1 MTIKYAARSV
11 IFALRYL
18 ACFAGCCLA
27 LGTVAVCAADV
38 ALTDRATMQE
48 ALRAIPWERLG
59 PEGKA
64 TVQGVTNNTTIF
76 RRMPTKVFACDP
88 EMHVYLLRH
97 PDVVVNIWELMGISK
112 VRVDRTGD
120 NSFRAVDGG
129 GTTADVEILF
139 GSPEVHV
146 IYAEGTYTGPLFKNQ
161 LQGKCVLVIRSSY
174 QRAADGQIQVTNT
187 LDAFLQLENLGL
199 ELVAKTFQPMMGK
212 AADFNFT
219 EVCNFV
225 GRVSQAAE
233 INPQSIQRMS
243 ARLGHVKPDVRQEFA
258 EVGMRVGERAATRV
272 AERDAAVRAASA
284 QSRLPVPESY
294 AVPRR

>member
-1 MTIKYAARSV
+1 MTMKHAAQSAIYA
-11 IFALRYL
+11 L
-18 ACFAGCCLA
+18 CCLA
-27 LGTVAVCAADV
+27 ITSAAVRAADV

-59 PEGKA
+59 PEGKE
-64 TVQGVTNNTTIF
+64 TVQQVTENTTVF
-76 RRMPTKVFACDP
+76 RRMPTKTFICDP

-112 VRVDRTGD
+112 VRVDRMGD

-129 GTTADVEILF
+129 GTTCDVEILF
-139 GSPEVHV
+139 GAPEVHV

-161 LQGKCVLVIRSSY
+161 LHGKCVLMIRSSY
-174 QRAADGQIQVTNT
+174 QRTDDGQIQVTNT

-219 EVCNFV
+219 ECCTFV

-243 ARLGHVKPDVRQEFA
+243 GRLGHVKPAIRQEFA
-258 EVGMRVGERAATRV
+258 EVGARVGERAAARV
-272 AERDAAVRAASA
+272 AVRDAAVRAASA
-284 QSRLPVPESY
+284 QARLPGVPNEY
-294 AVPRR
+294 ALPRR